1 MGLIIS
7 EETGISF
14 SLACLREQICE
25 NHEHA
30 AWQQRARKVSQGH
43 VEVWRVLQRLDGE
56 DDGVRRRW

>member
-43 VEVWRVLQRLDGE
+43 VE
-56 DDGVRRRW
+56 